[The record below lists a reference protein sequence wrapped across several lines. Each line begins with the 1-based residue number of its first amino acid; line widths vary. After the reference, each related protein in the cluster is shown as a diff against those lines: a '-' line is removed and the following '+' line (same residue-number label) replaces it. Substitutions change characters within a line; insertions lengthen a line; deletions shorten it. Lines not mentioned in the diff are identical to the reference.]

1 MPILNQRSKQDESA
15 ILQTQRWQN
24 SGRAAIGKREM
35 MVNPFKA
42 LREWVDR
49 DWERRSYNPTFAFAQ
64 KLLFLSPLLLLGIV
78 SMVIDIPPGSPGYYW
93 GFGVAG
99 ALCLLIGVFQGWRW
113 LLGYVRPSWHEE
125 QARKR
130 SERRHRSR

>member
-1 MPILNQRSKQDESA
+1 M
-15 ILQTQRWQN
+15 
-24 SGRAAIGKREM
+24 
-35 MVNPFKA
+35 NPFKA

-49 DWERRSYNPTFAFAQ
+49 DWERRSYITAFAFAQ
-64 KLLFLSPLLLLGIV
+64 NFLFLSPLLLLGIA
-78 SMVIDIPPGSPGYYW
+78 SMLIDIPTGSRRYYW
-93 GFGVAG
+93 GFGIAG

-130 SERRHRSR
+130 SGRRRSR

>member
-1 MPILNQRSKQDESA
+1 
-15 ILQTQRWQN
+15 
-24 SGRAAIGKREM
+24 M

-49 DWERRSYNPTFAFAQ
+49 DWEQRSYNPTFAFAQ

-78 SMVIDIPPGSPGYYW
+78 SMVIDIPPGSPDYYW

-99 ALCLLIGVFQGWRW
+99 AFCLLIGVYQGWRW

-130 SERRHRSR
+130 SERRHGSR